1 MDLLRQSSKSL
12 AGRIAY
18 VEMGPLNVLE
28 TASSISDTTIFWV
41 RGGFPE
47 SYLASND
54 HDSPWSGARI
64 SFVPTWSATFP
75 SGAPHSRRRPWSVF
89 GPCSRTNRPRCST
102 PRG

>member
-1 MDLLRQSSKSL
+1 MDVLRQSGESL

-28 TASSISDTTIFWV
+28 TAATGRDTSPIWI

-54 HDSPWSGARI
+54 TGSL
-64 SFVPTWSATFP
+64 
-75 SGAPHSRRRPWSVF
+75 
-89 GPCSRTNRPRCST
+89 
-102 PRG
+102 